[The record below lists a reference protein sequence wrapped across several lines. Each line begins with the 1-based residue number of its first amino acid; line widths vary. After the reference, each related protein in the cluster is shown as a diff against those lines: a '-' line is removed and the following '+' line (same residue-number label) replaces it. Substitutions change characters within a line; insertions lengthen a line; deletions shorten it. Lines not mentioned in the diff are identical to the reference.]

1 MQPSAGAPLTPGARF
16 RAALAAEQPLQ
27 IAGIANAL
35 NARMAERAGYRA
47 LCLSGS
53 AVANV
58 SFGLPDLG
66 MTTLTDVLADVGRIT
81 AVCKLPLLVDVD
93 TGFGGPLSVART
105 TQALIQLGAAAMHIE
120 DQVALK
126 RCGHRAGKQLVSR
139 DEMLER
145 LRAAFEARTD
155 PAFVIV
161 ARTDAVAV
169 EGLDAAIDRARAY
182 AEAGADMIFA
192 EACTELAQYAR
203 FTAAVDCPILANL
216 TEFSLTPDFSLDE
229 LRGAGVAAANYPM
242 SAIRAMNA
250 AALKTYEILR
260 REGSVRSTLGTMQS
274 RAELYELLGYAAFEA
289 RMDEQLGP
297 TKKPGPG

>member
-1 MQPSAGAPLTPGARF
+1 VEPRADPPPSPGARF
-16 RAALAAEQPLQ
+16 RAALAAERPLQ

-93 TGFGGPLSVART
+93 SGFGGPLSVART

-120 DQVALK
+120 DQIALK
-126 RCGHRAGKQLVSR
+126 RCGHRAGKQLVSKV
-139 DEMLER
+139 EMLGR
-145 LRAAFEARTD
+145 LRAALDARTD

-203 FTAAVDCPILANL
+203 FTAAVDCPVMANL
-216 TEFSLTPDFSLDE
+216 TEFSLTPGYTLEE
-229 LRGAGVAAANYPM
+229 LRGAGIAAASYPM

-250 AALKTYEILR
+250 AALKVYQSLR
-260 REGSVRSTLGTMQS
+260 REGSVRSVLDTMQS
-274 RAELYELLGYAAFEA
+274 RAELYELLDYEAFEA
-289 RMDEQLGP
+289 HMDDQIGN
-297 TKKPGPG
+297 KKK

>member
-1 MQPSAGAPLTPGARF
+1 MEPTPGARF
-16 RAALAAEQPLQ
+16 RAALTAERPLQ

-35 NARMAERAGYRA
+35 HARMAERTGYRA

-126 RCGHRAGKQLVSR
+126 RCGHRAGKQLVSTG
-139 DEMLER
+139 EMLER
-145 LRAAFEARTD
+145 LRAALDARTD

-169 EGLDAAIDRARAY
+169 EGLDAAIARARAY
-182 AEAGADMIFA
+182 ADAGADMIFA
-192 EACTELAQYAR
+192 EACTDLAQYAR
-203 FTAAVDCPILANL
+203 FTAEVDRPVMANM
-216 TEFSLTPDFSLDE
+216 TEFSMTPGYTLDE

-250 AALKTYEILR
+250 AALKVYESLR
-260 REGSVRSTLGTMQS
+260 REGSVRSVLGTMQS
-274 RAELYELLGYAAFEA
+274 RAELYGLLDYEAFEA
-289 RMDEQLGP
+289 RMDEQLGHP
-297 TKKPGPG
+297 KKPASG